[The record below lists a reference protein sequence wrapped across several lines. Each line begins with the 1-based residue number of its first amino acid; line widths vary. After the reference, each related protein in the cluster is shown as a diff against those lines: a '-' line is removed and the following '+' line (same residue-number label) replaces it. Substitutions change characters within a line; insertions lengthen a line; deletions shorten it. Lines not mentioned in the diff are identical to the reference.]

1 MNERLSPATVDAE
14 LASLSARRARL
25 VDKRREAELEV
36 EVRRLRAAYD
46 SALKNAVLSKQYG
59 LGRTPAAYA
68 QHEAAWQHALAE
80 DAARV
85 LPYSPFSKVWG
96 V

>member
-1 MNERLSPATVDAE
+1 MTAIDAQLE
-14 LASLSARRARL
+14 ALAARRQRRA
-25 VDKRREAELEV
+25 DKRREIELEG

-85 LPYSPFSKVWG
+85 VPYSPFSKVWG